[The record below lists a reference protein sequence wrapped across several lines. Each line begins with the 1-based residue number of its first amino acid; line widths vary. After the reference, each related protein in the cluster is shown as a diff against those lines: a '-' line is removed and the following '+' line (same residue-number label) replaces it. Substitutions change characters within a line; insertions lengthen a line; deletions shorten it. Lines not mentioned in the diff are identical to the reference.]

1 MTPHQ
6 LRLIDKHLRADNWLL
21 SEELIAELTDHYVAG
36 IIDHMAAGESFDD
49 ALRAVHMGFGGRK
62 GLLALEEQFEQEQA
76 RRPRRLMQKILLS
89 YLQWPRAAYTMALV
103 ATLVYLSSTNVL
115 ASKVT
120 YAANFAVAVAVGH
133 FLILLLGTWYRRWKK
148 QSPRLT
154 NQTLSMLY
162 SHYGLICWVVIW
174 PRFFLKG
181 DSSATANWLLSV
193 LVIVTVVVYE
203 LAVGG
208 FLQAI
213 MQQRNSVTKA

>member
-6 LRLIDKHLRADNWLL
+6 LQLIDKHLRADNWLL
-21 SEELIAELTDHYVAG
+21 SKELIAELTDHYVAG
-36 IIDHMAAGESFDD
+36 ISDRMAAGESFDD
-49 ALRAVHMGFGGRK
+49 ALRAVHSGFGGRK

-76 RRPRRLMQKILLS
+76 RRPRRLMRKILLS
-89 YLQWPRAAYTMALV
+89 YLQWPRAVYTIALV

-120 YAANFAVAVAVGH
+120 YAANFAGAVAVGH
-133 FLILLLGTWYRRWKK
+133 FLILLLGTWYRQWKK

-154 NQTLSMLY
+154 NQTQSMIY
-162 SHYGLICWVVIW
+162 SHYGLICWVVVW

-181 DSSATANWLLSV
+181 ETSATANWLLSV
-193 LVIVTVVVYE
+193 LVIVTVVLYE

-208 FLQAI
+208 FLKAI
-213 MQQRNSVTKA
+213 VQQRRAVSEA